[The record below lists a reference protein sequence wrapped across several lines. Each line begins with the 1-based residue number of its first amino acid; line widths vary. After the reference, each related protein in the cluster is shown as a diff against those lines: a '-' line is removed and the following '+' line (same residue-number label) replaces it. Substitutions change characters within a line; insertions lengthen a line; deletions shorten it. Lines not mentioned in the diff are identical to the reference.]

1 MKNKNDHI
9 RLTGSNGN
17 KASIPAPVTLVKNS
31 AKSILMHCLENLF
44 NSCDDLFFDLSSRA
58 TSNTEQNLYFES
70 MRELR
75 IKKAGALSSF
85 SRKVEEHFD
94 ALNQPGN
101 TAPKAPPK
109 EPRGDSLSLVQDDDI
124 ERDVAINSMVSKAR
138 GSNQEALYHLQVRL
152 DYLTN
157 NRSIDSDNNPLD
169 PQQLCNNFADVCEL
183 FDIHIKAKIIIYKQF
198 DRLVIS
204 QLGKVYGTAND
215 LLINEGVIPK
225 ISHSVAKSDSPA
237 QPETSTANNDT
248 APPQASAEPAS
259 SGTQFNELS
268 TLLAGIRQLGAIQV
282 PNYNQY
288 TANPGPQMSNHEL
301 LTALS
306 NIQVEQT
313 RQALSA
319 ENAANSLHMFVDL
332 ILSKSNPNAPQ
343 SVQQADEDTINLVAM
358 FFDFILD
365 DQNLPAPFQ
374 ALISRLQIP
383 VLKVALKDRGFFQ
396 NSGHPARKLIN
407 TIASTAIG
415 WEAEL
420 PEKDKFYLLVAQII
434 QDIIENYGQDE
445 SIFSNKLTE
454 LNEAVKQYEH
464 RQALIEKRSKQAAQ
478 GKAITN
484 TAKALTQKT
493 ILDLLKK
500 ATLPPEISQ
509 FLIDHWQA
517 FMVSTFIKFGKD
529 SPEWLD
535 ATQLIHDLL
544 WACQTQQDAKSIARL
559 EKIKPALM
567 ARIEKGLLHIIT
579 DDEDRLQLCQQI
591 HQIIE
596 QLQSNKAEL
605 NIRPISPAQAQELG
619 HTPGSGNKNW
629 KEMTALER
637 QKAQHQALTYEFI
650 KQAES
655 IAPNTWFDYQI
666 ISEQKT
672 VRCKLS
678 ARIEANDSYIFVN
691 RFGFNILEKTR
702 KEFAY
707 DLQQKRAKALE
718 STPLFDRAFGNITD
732 NLRQLGQP
740 NRQPTS

>member
-9 RLTGSNGN
+9 RLTGSNSP
-17 KASIPAPVTLVKNS
+17 KAHSPAPVSLVKDS

-85 SRKVEEHFD
+85 SRQLDDNFD
-94 ALNQPGN
+94 ALHQLSS
-101 TAPKAPPK
+101 PKPELTRDATP
-109 EPRGDSLSLVQDDDI
+109 DSLSLVQDDDI

-138 GSNQEALYHLQVRL
+138 GNNQEALYHLQVRL
-152 DYLTN
+152 DYLIGH
-157 NRSIDSDNNPLD
+157 RSIDSDNNPLD
-169 PQQLCNNFADVCEL
+169 PQQLCNSFADVCEL

-198 DRLVIS
+198 DRLVIG
-204 QLGKVYGTAND
+204 QLGKVYATAND

-225 ISHSVAKSDSPA
+225 ISHTIAKASNPEQADTHSAASDTSA
-237 QPETSTANNDT
+237 PETPSATAAT
-248 APPQASAEPAS
+248 T
-259 SGTQFNELS
+259 GIQFAELS
-268 TLLAGIRQLGAIQV
+268 NLLAGIRQLGAIQA
-282 PNYNQY
+282 PNYSQY
-288 TANPGPQMSNHEL
+288 TANPGPQMSNNEL
-301 LTALS
+301 LAALS
-306 NIQVEQT
+306 NIQIEQT
-313 RQALSA
+313 RQALSV
-319 ENAANSLHMFVDL
+319 EDAANSLHMFVDL
-332 ILSKSNPNAPQ
+332 ILSKSNPGAPQ
-343 SVQQADEDTINLVAM
+343 SVHQTDEDTINLVAM

-365 DQNLPAPFQ
+365 DQNLPAAFQ

-383 VLKVALKDRGFFQ
+383 VLKVALKDRSFFQ
-396 NSGHPARKLIN
+396 NGGHPARKLIN
-407 TIASTAIG
+407 TVAATALG
-415 WEAEL
+415 WEAEH

-445 SIFSNKLTE
+445 SIFAHKLVD

-478 GKAITN
+478 GKAITHS
-484 TAKALTQKT
+484 AKVLTQKT

-500 ATLPPEISQ
+500 AALPIEISQ
-509 FLIDHWQA
+509 FIIEYWQA
-517 FMVSTFIKFGKD
+517 FMVSTFIKHGKD

-535 ATQLIHDLL
+535 AAQLIHDLL
-544 WACQTQQDAKSIARL
+544 WACQAQQDAKSVARL

-579 DDEDRLQLCQQI
+579 NDNERLQLCQQI
-591 HQIIE
+591 HQTIQ
-596 QLQSNKAEL
+596 QLQINKAEL
-605 NIRPISPAQAQELG
+605 SIRPISPAQAQELG
-619 HTPGSGNKNW
+619 HTPGSGSKNW

-655 IAPNTWFDYQI
+655 IALNTWFDYQVTH
-666 ISEQKT
+666 EQKHL
-672 VRCKLS
+672 RCKLS

-691 RFGFNILEKTR
+691 RFGFNVLEKTR

-707 DLQQKRAKALE
+707 DLQQKHAKGLE
-718 STPLFDRAFGNITD
+718 ATPLFDRAFSTISD

-740 NRQPTS
+740 TQQPTS